1 MEDLIEQLEAV
12 IFAAGEPI
20 ELAALQRIF
29 VRSGGE
35 AIAEQLEPALSELKV
50 RWQQQGHG
58 FELVEVAGGYAFR
71 TKTAHTDVLRAMR
84 EDKPFKLSRS
94 AMETLAIIAYKQPVT
109 KPEADF
115 IRGVDCGGT
124 LKVLLDRNLI
134 QIVGRKEDV
143 GRPLLYGTTK
153 DFLSVFNLVGL
164 DQLPALRD
172 VKELTEEPLAEAFTI
187 QDLSEAAAAL
197 QFSDEPMVEALDKA
211 VEELASTDARTQHA
225 LLQEGIIL
233 TTDKE
238 AQVKAATTA
247 A

>member
-1 MEDLIEQLEAV
+1 MGSLIQELEAV

-20 ELAALQRIF
+20 EPAALQRIF
-29 VRSGGE
+29 VRLKGE
-35 AIAEQLEPALSELKV
+35 SVAEQIISALAELKI
-50 RWQQQGHG
+50 RWQEHDHG

-71 TKTAHTDVLRAMR
+71 TKTTHTDVLRAMR

-124 LKVLLDRNLI
+124 LKVLLDRNLV

-153 DFLSVFNLVGL
+153 DFLSVFSLSGL

-172 VKELTEEPLAEAFTI
+172 VKELTEEPIAEAFTL

-211 VEELASTDARTQHA
+211 VEELARTDARTQSA
-225 LLQEGIIL
+225 LLQEGIVVQAQ
-233 TTDKE
+233 DKNQL
-238 AQVKAATTA
+238 AS
-247 A
+247 